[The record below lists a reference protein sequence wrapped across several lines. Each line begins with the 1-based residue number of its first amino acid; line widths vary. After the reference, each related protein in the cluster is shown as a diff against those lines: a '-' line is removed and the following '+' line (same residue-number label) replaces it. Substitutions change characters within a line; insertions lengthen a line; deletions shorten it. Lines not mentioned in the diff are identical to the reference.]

1 MTTETQG
8 GVAEPN
14 YTQIPNIILDNMHHM
29 SDAELRVVLAI
40 ARKTKGWHKET
51 DELSISQLMKLTG
64 LSNTAAIRGG
74 NIGAERG
81 IIKKTPV
88 DPTNTRKGFTY
99 RIVVRESYKESF
111 PLVNE
116 SHKPNKRKNNPSLV
130 NESHKPYEAKSQV
143 LVNDVHTQ
151 KKAVKE
157 SLKENGGGSSFGN
170 NKPLP
175 FPSKAAAASQEFLA
189 IQERLSAISESL
201 PDPFTGLDDLANTL
215 LRNGKTAADVDSL
228 WSAMQYK
235 SNPAGA
241 FIHAVKT
248 NLTPK
253 TKPAPKP
260 QDDKP
265 KDGDTKMVNGVM
277 RIFKSGKW
285 YDRNRVSGGD
295 G

>member
-1 MTTETQG
+1 MATETPG

-51 DELSISQLMKLTG
+51 DELSISQLMKATG

-74 NIGAERG
+74 NIGAKRG
-81 IIKKTPV
+81 IIKKIPV
-88 DPTNTRKGFTY
+88 DPMNTRKGFTY
-99 RIVVRESYKESF
+99 CIVVTESYKESF

-116 SHKPNKRKNNPSLV
+116 SHKPNKRKKKDALV

-151 KKAVKE
+151 KKGKE
-157 SLKENGGGSSFGN
+157 SIKENGGGNSSVN
-170 NKPLP
+170 TNPLP
-175 FPSKAAAASQEFLA
+175 FPSKTAAASKEFLA
-189 IQERLSAISESL
+189 IQARLSAISESL

-215 LRNGKTAADVDSL
+215 LKNGKTAADVDSL
-228 WSAMQYK
+228 WAAMQFRD
-235 SNPAGA
+235 NPAGA
-241 FIHAVKT
+241 FLHAIKT
-248 NLTPK
+248 NYTPK
-253 TKPAPKP
+253 TKPIPKP
-260 QDDKP
+260 HDDKP
-265 KDGDTKMVNGVM
+265 KDGDTKMVNGVKK
-277 RIFKSGKW
+277 IFKSGKW
-285 YDRNRVSGGD
+285 YDFHRVSGGD